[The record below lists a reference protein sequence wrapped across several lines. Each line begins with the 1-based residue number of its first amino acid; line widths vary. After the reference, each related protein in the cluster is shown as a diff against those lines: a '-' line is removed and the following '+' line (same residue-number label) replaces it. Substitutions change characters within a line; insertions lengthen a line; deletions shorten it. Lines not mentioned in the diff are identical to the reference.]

1 MKKLRKSSTDVQ
13 LAGVCAGIAEYFDLD
28 PTVVR
33 IGYVIFSFLGVGSP
47 VLLYILLAII
57 MPEGE

>member
-47 VLLYILLAII
+47 VYSSSNHHARR
-57 MPEGE
+57 